1 MAKSFTKR
9 FRSQEVPPVVTEVKK
24 VIFVNELTEEQKKE
38 INEAKVEAN
47 KNNKS
52 KKTGKVLLVQEDN
65 NVEEKND

>member
-9 FRSQEVPPVVTEVKK
+9 FRSQEVPPVVTDVKK

-47 KNNKS
+47 KNNKP

>member
-24 VIFVNELTEEQKKE
+24 VIFINELTEEQKKE

>member
-9 FRSQEVPPVVTEVKK
+9 FRNQEVPPVVTEVKK
-24 VIFVNELTEEQKKE
+24 AIFIDELTEEQKKE
-38 INEAKVEAN
+38 ISEAKIEAN
-47 KNNKS
+47 KNNKP

>member
-9 FRSQEVPPVVTEVKK
+9 FRNQEVPPVVTEVKK
-24 VIFVNELTEEQKKE
+24 VIFIDELTEEHKKE
-38 INEAKVEAN
+38 ISESKIEAN
-47 KNNKS
+47 KNNKP